1 MLQKFG
7 IILLFVLSIP
17 TAKAQIAAKD
27 LEFIHTIEDTLITI
41 GDSMIYAKEDASR
54 FIASYRMIRGIKA
67 ILSVPY
73 SYQYQFDSMLPI
85 KVLYAPDNKFRIIT
99 WGVVNEIET
108 YRYYGVI
115 QMNTDTLTMFPLVDY
130 SDYTENPENK
140 TLDNNNWYGC
150 MYYSIIPVQKKK
162 KGPIQ
167 YYTLLGSDGSDIQS
181 NKKVIDVL
189 WFDKG
194 QPRFGYPIISID
206 NKLNYRYVLEF
217 AEEAWAT
224 MRFDSLE
231 NKIIYDHVEPK
242 DENLAGFLPQYLPD
256 GTYEGFE
263 LIKGIWQHINE
274 IAYTKREEGDVPNY
288 QKTKGKTL
296 RYQGVK

>member
-1 MLQKFG
+1 MNT
-7 IILLFVLSIP
+7 V
-17 TAKAQIAAKD
+17 KAQVAAND
-27 LEFIHTIEDTLITI
+27 LAFIHSMEDTLITI
-41 GDSMIYAKEDASR
+41 GDTMIYSPVEASR
-54 FIASYRMIRGIKA
+54 FIASYRMIRGLKA
-67 ILSVPY
+67 ILSVSN

-99 WGVVNEIET
+99 WNVISDEQS
-108 YRYYGVI
+108 YRYFGAI
-115 QMNTDTLTMFPLVDY
+115 QMNTDTLTLFPLIDY
-130 SDYTENPENK
+130 SDYTEQPENK

-150 MYYSIIPVQKKK
+150 MYYDIIPVKKKK

-167 YYTLLGSDGSDIQS
+167 FYTLLGADGSDIKS

-189 WFDKG
+189 WFDEG
-194 QPRFGYPIISID
+194 QPRFGYPILSID
-206 NKLNYRYVLEF
+206 NKLQYRYVLEF

-224 MRFDSLE
+224 LRFDKIE

-242 DENLAGFLPQYLPD
+242 DENMAGFFPQYLPD

-263 LIKGIWQHINE
+263 LIKGIWHHINE
-274 IAYTKREEGDVPNY
+274 IAYTKREDGDVPNY

-296 RYQGVK
+296 RYQGGK